1 MEIATW
7 SLANNALSF
16 TVSTNLDTYPTC
28 KLNGEESQSLTG
40 LYRFKIQP
48 RKQYN
53 LVCTSSYDTKV
64 YKIKRSFVA
73 SRAIPFF
80 PLILLLAF
88 VLGVLFVVVYFPDVV
103 AAGQSPLSFS
113 FMRRQLKAFLVNAF
127 LPAEED
133 GGNDGRRLLRYS
145 IQSSEPETSPIVIP
159 SEWRCPS
166 CLYNNRIE
174 DTQCAMCHHM
184 NPDIALMSEVQSEVN
199 DADAEKK
206 SNSVQNDTEVTSNS
220 VQKEKSVST
229 QKERKNSI
237 TTKKERKNSIPA
249 QKERKNSIPA
259 QNEKKNSI
267 LTQKEKNN
275 SIPTQKEEDPTP
287 IEITPQPDSI
297 QNP

>member
-1 MEIATW
+1 M
-7 SLANNALSF
+7 LSF

-48 RKQYN
+48 KKQYN

-113 FMRRQLKAFLVNAF
+113 FMRRQLKAFVVNAF

-166 CLYNNRIE
+166 CLYNNKIE
-174 DTQCAMCHHM
+174 DTQCAMCHHV
-184 NPDIALMSEVQSEVN
+184 NPDIALTSEVQSEVN
-199 DADAEKK
+199 DAEAEKK
-206 SNSVQNDTEVTSNS
+206 SNGVQNDNEVIGSP
-220 VQKEKSVST
+220 VQKEKSISM
-229 QKERKNSI
+229 Q
-237 TTKKERKNSIPA
+237 KERKNSIPA
-249 QKERKNSIPA
+249 QKEKNNTIPA
-259 QNEKKNSI
+259 QKERKDSI
-267 LTQKEKNN
+267 PSQKERKN

-287 IEITPQPDSI
+287 IEITPHPDSI

>member
-7 SLANNALSF
+7 SLANSVLSF

-53 LVCTSSYDTKV
+53 LVCTSTYDTKV

-73 SRAIPFF
+73 SRAISFF

-88 VLGVLFVVVYFPDVV
+88 VLGVLFVVVYFPDVA
-103 AAGQSPLSFS
+103 AAGQSPLSFP

-166 CLYNNRIE
+166 CLYNNKIE
-174 DTQCAMCHHM
+174 DTQCAMCHHV
-184 NPDIALMSEVQSEVN
+184 NPDMALMSEVQSEVN
-199 DADAEKK
+199 DAETETN
-206 SNSVQNDTEVTSNS
+206 NSGVQNDTEVTSNP
-220 VQKEKSVST
+220 VQKENSVSM

-237 TTKKERKNSIPA
+237 TTQKERKGSIPA
-249 QKERKNSIPA
+249 QKERKGSIP
-259 QNEKKNSI
+259 
-267 LTQKEKNN
+267 TQKEQKY
-275 SIPTQKEEDPTP
+275 STPTQKEEDPTP
-287 IEITPQPDSI
+287 IEIIPQPDST
-297 QNP
+297 QSP

>member
-7 SLANNALSF
+7 SLANNVLSF

-88 VLGVLFVVVYFPDVV
+88 VLGVLFLVVYFPDVV

-113 FMRRQLKAFLVNAF
+113 FMRRQLKAFVVNAF

-145 IQSSEPETSPIVIP
+145 IQ
-159 SEWRCPS
+159 
-166 CLYNNRIE
+166 
-174 DTQCAMCHHM
+174 
-184 NPDIALMSEVQSEVN
+184 
-199 DADAEKK
+199 
-206 SNSVQNDTEVTSNS
+206 
-220 VQKEKSVST
+220 KE
-229 QKERKNSI
+229 
-237 TTKKERKNSIPA
+237 
-249 QKERKNSIPA
+249 
-259 QNEKKNSI
+259 
-267 LTQKEKNN
+267 
-275 SIPTQKEEDPTP
+275 
-287 IEITPQPDSI
+287 
-297 QNP
+297 